1 MIGKSFE
8 TRPWDATGRFIGADD
23 AGWCICCG
31 ICMDILRV
39 LLNSWPQ
46 TFLQRSCFSGFILT
60 FLRAI
65 RATGLVSHIYPSARI
80 WWVCVWENNRE
91 YE

>member
-31 ICMDILRV
+31 ICMDILQV
-39 LLNSWPQ
+39 LLNSWP
-46 TFLQRSCFSGFILT
+46 FLRRSCFSGFILT
-60 FLRAI
+60 FLRPSVLI
-65 RATGLVSHIYPSARI
+65 SHLYPSARI
-80 WWVCVWENNRE
+80 WWVCVWEKNRE